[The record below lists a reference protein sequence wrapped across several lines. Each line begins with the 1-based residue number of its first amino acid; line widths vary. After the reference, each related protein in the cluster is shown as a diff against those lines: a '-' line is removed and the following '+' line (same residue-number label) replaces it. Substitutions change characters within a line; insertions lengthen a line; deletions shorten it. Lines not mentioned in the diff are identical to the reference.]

1 MLVERSAALG
11 VPVPALPVIPLEDK
25 ALRIESLQP
34 HMANGLIRIS
44 PAHQTLIDQLRH
56 YPKADHDDART
67 VCTCCGR
74 WRYRAAQNFR
84 FTPHAAPGVTVA
96 GVLVQ
101 EMVMAQL
108 VDIYGR
114 PLKREA
120 LKTTQSVRVAE
131 RLRIYPDHPSRGL
144 NIRKLPRILEAAE
157 RGYLPAQA
165 MLFADMEERDG
176 HLFAEMEKRKKALL
190 TLDWSVEPPRNAS
203 KAEKELAAAVD
214 EWLHGIPDMEDI
226 ILNGMSSVGYGFSCQ
241 EISWAFVDKTWL
253 PDAVTLRPHN
263 WFITLPEHNDE
274 LRLDDG
280 NRGEDGKDGSALW
293 PFGWLV
299 HRYNA
304 RSGFLGSS
312 GLFRVLVWPYLF
324 KNFALRDMAEF
335 LEIYGLP
342 ARIAYYAQ
350 GTSDKDRDNILEA
363 LVNLGHEA
371 VAALPQ
377 GNEIEF
383 KEAASGG
390 PEAFMSMVEWAE
402 RTTSKVI
409 LGSTLTSQADGK
421 TSTNALGTVH
431 NEVRHDILA
440 ADARQLSGM
449 FSSLIQMMASLN
461 GWQDIPP
468 RRLPRLVFDVQQ
480 EADIKGVAE
489 AVSVLLN
496 SVGMKDIPASW
507 VRKKTGIPTPKDG
520 EEVLVP
526 VAQRHPVQAGLSQL
540 RERLN
545 VVALSQQDNG
555 EDDPAQ
561 NAIDR
566 AELPAEAI
574 AQGMNELV
582 TPLVQAIQEGRD
594 ADEAMNVLAEAW
606 PELPDD
612 TLRQLLTQA
621 FFVADIWGRLN
632 ADS

>member
-1 MLVERSAALG
+1 
-11 VPVPALPVIPLEDK
+11 
-25 ALRIESLQP
+25 
-34 HMANGLIRIS
+34 
-44 PAHQTLIDQLRH
+44 
-56 YPKADHDDART
+56 
-67 VCTCCGR
+67 
-74 WRYRAAQNFR
+74 
-84 FTPHAAPGVTVA
+84 
-96 GVLVQ
+96 
-101 EMVMAQL
+101 MAQL

-280 NRGEDGKDGSALW
+280 NCGEDGKDGSALW

-350 GTSDKDRDNILEA
+350 GTSDADRDNILEA

-390 PEAFMSMVEWAE
+390 PESLREV
-402 RTTSKVI
+402 
-409 LGSTLTSQADGK
+409 
-421 TSTNALGTVH
+421 LGTGWSAH
-431 NEVRHDILA
+431 RGFALSTAELDAMLSNA
-440 ADARQLSGM
+440 AQELTREREIERQLSVAAPHAARLDAGERQELAARYTGLT
-449 FSSLIQMMASLN
+449 FTETYITPS
-461 GWQDIPP
+461 GG
-468 RRLPRLVFDVQQ
+468 RLPPAFSERAKALHHRLDKLLRQQRERSAGQRTGALSQRELWKIPLDAKDVFRRKAPPSQRETAFYLLIDRSGSMGSGVGGGQSKLFTALATAAILEEALKGIAYTKIVAFDGGTNAVQHCV
-480 EADIKGVAE
+480 IKDFEQKELGSRCIDAMTQIAAGNGNKDGYSIRAAALDLAKRTERRKILVVLSDGLPSGYFSEAE
-489 AVSVLLN
+489 AIDDVRTAVQAARRRGLLVIPIIYTARTDEN
-496 SVGMKDIPASW
+496 VDAYRRMYEKSILFADSVGML
-507 VRKKTGIPTPKDG
+507 G
-520 EEVLVP
+520 EF
-526 VAQRHPVQAGLSQL
+526 
-540 RERLN
+540 ERL
-545 VVALSQQDNG
+545 L
-555 EDDPAQ
+555 
-561 NAIDR
+561 
-566 AELPAEAI
+566 
-574 AQGMNELV
+574 MKLV
-582 TPLVQAIQEGRD
+582 R
-594 ADEAMNVLAEAW
+594 
-606 PELPDD
+606 
-612 TLRQLLTQA
+612 
-621 FFVADIWGRLN
+621 
-632 ADS
+632 

>member
-1 MLVERSAALG
+1 
-11 VPVPALPVIPLEDK
+11 
-25 ALRIESLQP
+25 
-34 HMANGLIRIS
+34 
-44 PAHQTLIDQLRH
+44 
-56 YPKADHDDART
+56 
-67 VCTCCGR
+67 
-74 WRYRAAQNFR
+74 
-84 FTPHAAPGVTVA
+84 
-96 GVLVQ
+96 
-101 EMVMAQL
+101 MAQL

-203 KAEKELAAAVD
+203 KAEKELTAAVD

-350 GTSDKDRDNILEA
+350 GTSDEDRDNILEA

-421 TSTNALGTVH
+421 TSTNALGNVH

-526 VAQRHPVQAGLSQL
+526 VAQRLPVQAGLSQL

-545 VVALSQQDNG
+545 VAALSQQDNG

-574 AQGMNELV
+574 AQGVNELV
-582 TPLVQAIQEGRD
+582 APLVQAIQEGRD

>member
-1 MLVERSAALG
+1 MVWSARRKRKNPEQRDKLHDWLTKTVMPLG
-11 VPVPALPVIPLEDK
+11 EAGGKTDIIYIGTILHYDSVLSRTLNNPMWKTARFKAVIQWPANMKLWDEW
-25 ALRIESLQP
+25 EE
-34 HMANGLIRIS
+34 LIRNKQ
-44 PAHQTLIDQLRH
+44 P
-56 YPKADHDDART
+56 
-67 VCTCCGR
+67 
-74 WRYRAAQNFR
+74 
-84 FTPHAAPGVTVA
+84 
-96 GVLVQ
+96 
-101 EMVMAQL
+101 
-108 VDIYGR
+108 
-114 PLKREA
+114 
-120 LKTTQSVRVAE
+120 
-131 RLRIYPDHPSRGL
+131 
-144 NIRKLPRILEAAE
+144 EAAE
-157 RGYLPAQA
+157 ALYRQNE
-165 MLFADMEERDG
+165 ADMLAGSVVSWAARPLLALMKIRVRDG
-176 HLFAEMEKRKKALL
+176 HDTFDSEYQNDPVSGEDALFAGCIKFWVNR
-190 TLDWSVEPPRNAS
+190 LDEWVFYG
-203 KAEKELAAAVD
+203 AVD
-214 EWLHGIPDMEDI
+214 PSLGKKNKNRDPSAILVGGFNRFTGILDVVEADIPDMEDI

-280 NRGEDGKDGSALW
+280 NCGEDGKDGSALW

-350 GTSDKDRDNILEA
+350 GTSDADRDNILEA

-421 TSTNALGTVH
+421 SSTNALGNVH
-431 NEVRHDILA
+431 NEVRHDILT

-480 EADIKGVAE
+480 EADIKSVAE
-489 AVSVLLN
+489 AVSVLVN
-496 SVGMKDIPASW
+496 NVGMKDIPVSW
-507 VRKKTGIPTPKDG
+507 VRQKTGIPTPKDG

-526 VAQRHPVQAGLSQL
+526 VAQRLPVQAGLSQL

-545 VVALSQQDNG
+545 IAVLSQQDNG

-561 NAIDR
+561 RAIDR

-582 TPLVQAIQEGRD
+582 APLVQAIQEGRD